1 MCNRFMTRISIFSRA
16 GILACIVI
24 AALPLA
30 QAQAIDLL
38 GIYVGGAVGQ
48 GRVEANNLSS
58 PSAVVP
64 TLGEFKENH
73 SAYKVMI
80 GVRPISII
88 GAELAYVDFGH
99 PSGAVGTG
107 GVATIGAAN
116 VTASADVTLKG
127 PAAFAMLYL
136 PIPIVDVYLKA
147 GEARLQTTANATV
160 TLTGP
165 ILCVVGHPTCQFSQ
179 SNSTTNTG
187 FAAGIGAQFK
197 LGPAAVRGEY
207 ERFNAAGGNPG
218 LFSLGLTWTF

>member
-1 MCNRFMTRISIFSRA
+1 MCNRFLTRLSFITRA
-16 GILACIVI
+16 GTLACIAI
-24 AALPLA
+24 ATLPLA
-30 QAQAIDLL
+30 QAKAIDVL
-38 GIYVGGAVGQ
+38 GIYAGGAVGQ

-58 PSAVVP
+58 PSALVP

-80 GVRPISII
+80 GVRPISIV

-99 PSGAVGTG
+99 PSGAVG
-107 GVATIGAAN
+107 AGAVGIPAVN

-136 PIPIVDVYLKA
+136 PVPIVDVYLKA
-147 GEARLQTTANATV
+147 GEARLQTNTNATV

-165 ILCVVGHPTCQFSQ
+165 IFCVVGHPTCQFSQ
-179 SNSTTNTG
+179 SNSTTNTA
-187 FAAGIGAQFK
+187 FAAGVGGQVK
-197 LGPAAVRGEY
+197 LGAVAVRGEY

-218 LFSLGLTWTF
+218 LFSLGFTWTF